1 MEVVNRWQ
9 GRPALTTNQDF
20 RLSPPGAGA
29 IHERVWHFHNAY
41 SLLLPGDRHLAE
53 DVSQEVFL
61 RAFRYRTSFRGEQ
74 CEDVAD
80 EDRN

>member
-1 MEVVNRWQ
+1 MARLA
-9 GRPALTTNQDF
+9 GLTTNQDF

-61 RAFRYRTSFRGEQ
+61 RAFAIGHHSGRA
-74 CEDVAD
+74 V
-80 EDRN
+80 